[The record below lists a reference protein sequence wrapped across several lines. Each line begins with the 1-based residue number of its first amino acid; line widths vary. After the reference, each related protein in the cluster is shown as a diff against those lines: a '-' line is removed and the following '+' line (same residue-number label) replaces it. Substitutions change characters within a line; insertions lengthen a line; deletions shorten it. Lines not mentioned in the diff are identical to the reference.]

1 LLLAGCGRAAALS
14 PLPPDAVILAF
25 GDSLT
30 EGTGAPPNESY
41 PAVLEVLT
49 GKRVVN
55 AGKAG
60 EESAAG
66 LARLDDVMAR
76 VRPDLVI
83 LARGGNDILRRRDLN
98 RTE

>member
-1 LLLAGCGRAAALS
+1 
-14 PLPPDAVILAF
+14 
-25 GDSLT
+25 
-30 EGTGAPPNESY
+30 
-41 PAVLEVLT
+41 VLT